1 MQQNTRLKELF
12 LRFSNRLRVC
22 HVLGVFAAVALAMT
36 IAPTALASDI
46 YVVDTIDRAA
56 TRQFGQALADACGS
70 CGELKYRQMNGNLRS
85 AKRIAEELAVE
96 EKAGRLSLVVTLGRP
111 ATRVVADRLEATP
124 VLYTFVGQPIEQY
137 QNSDRIFGLPTDA
150 PLAAQVNLLRQLLPG
165 FKSAGIV
172 VGEGADFSGPGER
185 AEQIPDLNIYRI
197 NDRKELAS
205 ALRTAVQMN
214 DALILVRDQMVVNN
228 DSIKFVLRHT
238 LENGRHTVAYS
249 RSLVDMGLAAALVP
263 RPEAFGRL
271 LGASV
276 EVFLTGG
283 QLEIR
288 PARDTDYHVHTNPRV
303 LEQLNR
309 MGRPLAAASFEAPK

>member
-1 MQQNTRLKELF
+1 MQQYTRLKELF
-12 LRFSNRLRVC
+12 LRLGNRVWAR
-22 HVLGVFAAVALAMT
+22 HVMAVVAAGTFAMVSAFG
-36 IAPTALASDI
+36 ALASDI

-56 TRQFGQALADACGS
+56 TRELGRALADACGS
-70 CGELKYRQMNGNLRS
+70 CGELKYRQMNGNLRT

-111 ATRVVADRLEATP
+111 ATRVVADRLKATP

-137 QNSDRIFGLPTDA
+137 QNSDRVFGLPTDA

-172 VGEGADFSGPGER
+172 VGEGAEFNRSGKSVEL
-185 AEQIPDLNIYRI
+185 IPDLNVYRI
-197 NDRKELAS
+197 NDRKELPS

-228 DSIKFVLRHT
+228 DSIKFVLQHT

-283 QLEIR
+283 QMEIR